1 MLADL
6 GRALNSAIAGLNG
19 NSAIDEAVSND
30 PFPFFASLTQYCPQA
45 LDLSLRSIAAALLS
59 SDVNVLL
66 VKKLRESVKGKVL
79 PQLVEIAKKSGDN
92 TAGQKGK
99 AIIQKV
105 SSLVRRIPSSP
116 VGRICNDE
124 LTTLRRLYSMSWSIS
139 WIREKARPRRS
150 KCVFFSIPP

>member
-1 MLADL
+1 MNESRRGKRSEGNRQRCFVSARMLADL

-19 NSAIDEAVSND
+19 NSAIDEAVSNA
-30 PFPFFASLTQYCPQA
+30 PFPFFDGNTQFWTQA

-92 TAGQKGK
+92 TAGQRGK

-105 SSLVRRIPSSP
+105 SSLLLR
-116 VGRICNDE
+116 
-124 LTTLRRLYSMSWSIS
+124 TTIYKS
-139 WIREKARPRRS
+139 A
-150 KCVFFSIPP
+150 